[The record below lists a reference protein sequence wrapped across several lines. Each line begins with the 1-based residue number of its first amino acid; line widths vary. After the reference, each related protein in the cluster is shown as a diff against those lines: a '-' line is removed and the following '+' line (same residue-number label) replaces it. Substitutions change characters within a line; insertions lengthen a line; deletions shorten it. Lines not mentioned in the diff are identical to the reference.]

1 MPFMGVDCSC
11 LFVYMVCLAVN
22 QMIDRARLFSLHLIN
37 IKECDMVNIGQNI
50 KDELQR
56 QERTV
61 SWLARKLNCTRAA
74 VYRIFDKNSIDTALL
89 TKISQILS
97 LFFQIC
103 KVVFCPTMK
112 LPSSKTSIQLIGK
125 PIIDLIYSLN

>member
-1 MPFMGVDCSC
+1 
-11 LFVYMVCLAVN
+11 
-22 QMIDRARLFSLHLIN
+22 
-37 IKECDMVNIGQNI
+37 MVNIGQNI

-89 TKISQILS
+89 TQISQILHRN
-97 LFFQIC
+97 FFRELSDDAMTDTT
-103 KVVFCPTMK
+103 PT
-112 LPSSKTSIQLIGK
+112 
-125 PIIDLIYSLN
+125 NV